1 MQKAIH
7 TNQTSVETRCDEEIH
22 FNLLHD
28 FNHQDFRFS
37 CINLIFENNFTSY
50 TNKFQRNFKNR
61 KIVNFKIQYLIQ
73 FAI

>member
-50 TNKFQRNFKNR
+50 NNKFQRNKKNR
-61 KIVNFKIQYLIQ
+61 KNVNF
-73 FAI
+73 